1 MSKKYELL
9 IGGPVIFALLACG
22 GASTVEV
29 EEPEQETPEVYM
41 VPASRVEVEAETPDP
56 DTKVKKIRTYPDGT
70 RVETETEIEHPDD

>member
-1 MSKKYELL
+1 MSKKYELF
-9 IGGPVIFALLACG
+9 IGAPVLLALLACG

-41 VPASRVEVEAETPDP
+41 VPASQVEAETPDP

-70 RVETETEIEHPDD
+70 RIETETEIEHPDD